1 MLKTIKLNLEAIE
14 VMNYFWQAA
23 SEKENVSEQF
33 FHDVGQMTAMTCIY
47 DDEFNAESVRR
58 VLSAIKN
65 REPLTGNQ
73 KERRFWNFN
82 MWIMEDMEYKDSMIV
97 PVKKLNVDALIAK
110 VNEAVKDAKH
120 EDVEIVFS
128 PMFSEDYLI
137 KGNKLLINFFMVR
150 PSDIDDSSFNIKDRD
165 VKEFILE
172 KLVELESK

>member
-47 DDEFNAESVRR
+47 NDEFDAESVRR

-73 KERRFWNFN
+73 RERKFWNLN
-82 MWIMEDMEYKDSMIV
+82 MWIMEDMEYKNAMIT
-97 PVKKLNVDALIAK
+97 PVKQLNLDDLISK
-110 VNEAVKDAKH
+110 VNEVAKDCKY
-120 EDVEIVFS
+120 ESIEVVFS
-128 PMFSEDYLI
+128 PMFQEEYLI
-137 KGNKLLINFFMVR
+137 KDAKLLINFFMVR
-150 PSDIDDSSFNIKDRD
+150 PSDIGESFNIKDRE
-165 VKEFILE
+165 VKEFIQE
-172 KLVELESK
+172 KIIELLSK